1 MLASL
6 RGCLKVCFA
15 IVLTLAGVSALL
27 LLGLYL
33 GVNWLTSTSSSP
45 ESSLDSSSE
54 GSVAV
59 PSSAPAECD
68 LAQLVSGESDLSW
81 AHCDFSGAQL
91 AGAQLVGAQLDGIH
105 LEAADL
111 TAANLFGAHL
121 NGAWL
126 TGAKLANADVT
137 AADLR
142 AAHLDGIS
150 AAAANLTGA
159 TLTGADLTG
168 ADLTRA
174 ELAGAELCSANLT
187 QAILDS
193 ADLAVVSYDASTIWP
208 DGFLPPGS
216 SGSENCGSPGQQAYD
231 SSSANRATVVVG
243 VADRLNL
250 RAGPGTAHAILA
262 KLSDGDQVAILGRS
276 SDNEWLRVRIT
287 SGLEGWVFAVYLACE
302 RPVSS
307 YPLLTESTLQQ

>member
-91 AGAQLVGAQLDGIH
+91 AGAQLDGIH

-216 SGSENCGSPGQQAYD
+216 ENCGSPGQQAYD